1 MIRSVRGN
9 VLQSGKGYLVIEVGS
24 AAGGVGLRV
33 FTTEVTSTQYKSG
46 DSVLLQTHFQVRE
59 DALSLYG
66 FPSDDE
72 LSMFELLLSVNGVG
86 PRVALATLNTLSPDA
101 LRMAIANEEPALVS
115 RVPGVGKRTA
125 QKIILEL
132 KDKVG
137 GSTTSFGGLVQVSNV
152 DSEVMDALT
161 GLGYSV
167 VEAQRAIQKLP
178 KDAVGVEERLRLAL
192 SQFDQ

>member
-33 FTTEVTSTQYKSG
+33 STTEVTSAQFKQG
-46 DSVLLQTHFQVRE
+46 DSVLLQTYLQVRE

-101 LRMAIANEEPALVS
+101 LRLAIANEEPALVA

-132 KDKVG
+132 TDKVG
-137 GSTTSFGGLVQVSNV
+137 GATTAMGGLVQVSTV
-152 DSEVMDALT
+152 DSEVLDALT
-161 GLGYSV
+161 SLGYSV

>member
-33 FTTEVTSTQYKSG
+33 STTEVTSTQYKQG
-46 DSVLLQTHFQVRE
+46 DSVLLQTYLQVRE
-59 DALSLYG
+59 DALSLFG
-66 FPSDDE
+66 FPTDDE
-72 LSMFELLLSVNGVG
+72 LAMFELLLSVNGVG

-101 LRMAIANEEPALVS
+101 LRLAIANEEPALVA

-137 GSTTSFGGLVQVSNV
+137 GSTGGFSGLVQVSNV
-152 DSEVMDALT
+152 DSEVLDALT
-161 GLGYSV
+161 SLGYSV